1 MGVTPLL
8 MGALRRNIREA
19 FATFAEVVRA
29 FVSVDTIPCMEG
41 DSRERI
47 GLFLGE
53 TIGEV
58 GQALKLGHTGI
69 LQ

>member
-19 FATFAEVVRA
+19 FTTAAEVVGA
-29 FVSVDTIPCMEG
+29 FVSVDTVSSMKG
-41 DSRERI
+41 NSRDRI
-47 GLFLGE
+47 GFFLGE